1 MKNHSSS
8 SSIGNNCTGM
18 ATSRGPQLTL
28 VPIGG
33 LCNRLR
39 AVLSAWHYGEL
50 HPECS
55 ITMEWAENGDCK
67 AAWQDLFVAPDMPR
81 FRISACRAWN
91 TPATKRNLYLPRLLR
106 RFLYDYRLF
115 NYSEKSSPALCDLL
129 RPRKKVWLCTGY
141 AFSPYPAAY
150 YRKLRLTPALR
161 QRVEKLVEGFGPRCI
176 GVHIRRTDNI
186 KAMEAASVE
195 DFRQAMLRE
204 ARVHADVCFYLA
216 TDDPAVKARLVRE
229 WGDKVIVQ
237 PTGDIHRD
245 TVQGMQDAVV
255 DLCCLATTQKIL
267 GSFWSSF
274 TDTAAEMGGIP
285 VEIVGKPQPPSA

>member
-1 MKNHSSS
+1 MKNHTSP
-8 SSIGNNCTGM
+8 SSIGNDCSDVTT
-18 ATSRGPQLTL
+18 AKGPQLTL

-39 AVLSAWHYGEL
+39 AVLSAWHYGEQ
-50 HPECS
+50 HPACS
-55 ITMEWAENGDCK
+55 ITMEWAENPDCQ
-67 AAWQDLFVAPDMPR
+67 AAWQDLFAIPDVPR
-81 FRISACRAWN
+81 FRMSAYHAWN
-91 TPATKRNLYLPRLLR
+91 APATKRNLYLPRLLR
-106 RFLYDYRLF
+106 RFIYDYQLF
-115 NYSEKSSPALCDLL
+115 DYSEKSTPALHDLL
-129 RPRKKVWLCTGY
+129 RPGKRVWLSTGY

-150 YRKLRLTPALR
+150 YRKLRPTPALQ
-161 QRVEKLVEGFGPRCI
+161 QRVEKIVESFGPHCI

-204 ARVHADVCFYLA
+204 ARTDADVRFYLA
-216 TDDPAVKARLVRE
+216 TDDPAVKRQLVRE
-229 WGDKVIVQ
+229 MGERVIVQ
-237 PTGDIHRD
+237 PTRDIHRD
-245 TVQGMQDAVV
+245 TVPGMQDAVV
-255 DLCCLATTQKIL
+255 DLFCLAATQKIL